1 VDSQKIPV
9 GSRSFHKLLL
19 LTLTRSNMK
28 NYQELLYDC
37 FNGKTTH
44 PPLFMPDLNTW
55 YQWHKKRGTLPEEIK
70 TSTITEIANRLN
82 CPAWLVQKPW
92 EVEYQGVTVSVTE
105 TDNEKIIL
113 YETPYRTLRE
123 KWIIGPD
130 GDWWQEEYP
139 LKTIDDFDAAE
150 FLVDAKTYVVN
161 SDANSMPEG
170 NAAEVVALQLPMTPY
185 SEMLHSMLGWGDGL
199 LLIMGQ
205 GRSRLGNM
213 LEVLEKKHIA
223 LVEKLASHPGL
234 YYLLPDNLD
243 GQYISPATFKSYFA
257 ASYQATA
264 KILHNN
270 NKKIIVHLGGIGKH
284 LLPLISST
292 GIDAVLGVSGPPQSN
307 ATLSEAREIV
317 GEGMVLWGG
326 IPQSLLMNTHD
337 EKELEQSVQEA
348 LLQATKDTRVVIG
361 VADHVP
367 VGTDFSRLQ
376 RIAQLISK
384 GR

>member
-1 VDSQKIPV
+1 
-9 GSRSFHKLLL
+9 
-19 LTLTRSNMK
+19 MK
-28 NYQELLYDC
+28 NCQESLYDC
-37 FNGKTTH
+37 FNGKINH
-44 PPLFMPDLNTW
+44 PPIFMPDLNTW
-55 YQWHKKRGTLPEEIK
+55 YQWHKKRGTLPAEIQ
-70 TSTITEIANRLN
+70 TSSITEIANTLN
-82 CPAWLVQKPW
+82 CPAWLVKKPW

-113 YETPYRTLRE
+113 YETPHRALKE

-139 LKTIDDFDAAE
+139 LKTTDDFDSAE

-161 SDANSMPEG
+161 TNATSMLEG
-170 NAAEVVALQLPMTPY
+170 NSGEVIALQLPMTPY
-185 SEMLHSMLGWGDGL
+185 SEMLHSMLGWGSGL
-199 LLIMGQ
+199 LLMMGQ
-205 GRSRLGNM
+205 GRSRLEKM
-213 LEVLEKKHIA
+213 LEVLEKKRLG
-223 LVEKLASHPGL
+223 LVEKLASYPAL

-243 GQYISPATFKSYFA
+243 GQYISPATFSSYFET
-257 ASYQATA
+257 SYESTVI
-264 KILHNN
+264 ILHNN
-270 NKKIIVHLGGIGKH
+270 NKKAIVHLGGIGKH

-317 GEGMVLWGG
+317 GENMVLWGG
-326 IPQSLLMNTHD
+326 IPQNLFMNTHD
-337 EKELEQSVQEA
+337 EEELEQSVQEA

-376 RIAQLISK
+376 RVAQLISK